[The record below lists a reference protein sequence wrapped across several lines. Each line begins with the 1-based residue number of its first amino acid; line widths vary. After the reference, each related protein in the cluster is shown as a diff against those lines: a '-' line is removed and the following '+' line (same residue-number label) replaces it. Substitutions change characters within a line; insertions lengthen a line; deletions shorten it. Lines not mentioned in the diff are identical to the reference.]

1 MAIIK
6 KPTSAPQAG
15 ADADRFI
22 EGAPDA
28 TPKAGVIRGHRRQIT
43 LTIAPE
49 LLAQVDVIA
58 QRMGQSRA
66 AFINMAIYRAI
77 QGEDASGAP

>member
-1 MAIIK
+1 MTITK
-6 KPTSAPQAG
+6 KPETTARAGTSA
-15 ADADRFI
+15 DAFI

-28 TPKAGVIRGHRRQIT
+28 APKAGVIRGHRRQIT

-58 QRMGQSRA
+58 RRMGQSRA

-77 QGEDASGAP
+77 QGEDASGEP

>member
-1 MAIIK
+1 MAITK
-6 KPTSAPQAG
+6 KPTAAPQAG

-28 TPKAGVIRGHRRQIT
+28 PARPGVVRGQRRQIT

-77 QGEDASGAP
+77 QSEDASGAP